1 LGRAT
6 VDRLIREGAKGV
18 IAFDIKFNDKFNANN
33 VVAIN
38 GSVVSEEDVTKA
50 LEKCHKEFGRLDA
63 VFNCADIHTFE
74 ILFIENY
81 FLIKFWICCEKSFS
95 ISYLNEILFD

>member
-1 LGRAT
+1 MSKGLGRAT
-6 VDRLIREGAKGV
+6 VERLIREGAKGV

-50 LEKCHKEFGRLDA
+50 LDKCQKEFGRLDA
-63 VFNCADIHTFE
+63 VVNCAGISHFLTF
-74 ILFIENY
+74 FK
-81 FLIKFWICCEKSFS
+81 IKFWICCEKVF
-95 ISYLNEILFD
+95 

>member
-1 LGRAT
+1 LSKGLGRAT

-18 IAFDIKFNDKFNANN
+18 IAFHIKFNDKFNANN

-38 GSVVSEEDVTKA
+38 ESVVREDVSKA
-50 LEKCHKEFGRLDA
+50 LDKCHKQFGRLDA

-74 ILFIENY
+74 IFFN
-81 FLIKFWICCEKSFS
+81 
-95 ISYLNEILFD
+95 

>member
-63 VFNCADIHTFE
+63 VVNCAGISH
-74 ILFIENY
+74 
-81 FLIKFWICCEKSFS
+81 FS
-95 ISYLNEILFD
+95 DFFNLVLDLL